1 VTCAR
6 LRSSLLS
13 PSSKSCRR
21 ASGPYCCYAMCSAGL
36 PLKRQ
41 HCLAA
46 RPHRST
52 APCSARARRLPNAIP
67 MAGRWQR
74 PCRTGRSKNCL
85 SVISRP
91 GNGDLDSFTSL
102 LKEDATYTM
111 PPLPQ
116 WYAGRKA
123 IRTFFGWAWKLYAGF
138 RLAPAGANRQPAFA
152 AYSRTVANAPWSAHS
167 IQVLSLE
174 EDRIATLTL
183 FAKPEGPRLFHQFG
197 LPLILP
203 DAAAAGSSKAT
214 SGS

>member
-1 VTCAR
+1 
-6 LRSSLLS
+6 
-13 PSSKSCRR
+13 
-21 ASGPYCCYAMCSAGL
+21 
-36 PLKRQ
+36 
-41 HCLAA
+41 
-46 RPHRST
+46 
-52 APCSARARRLPNAIP
+52 
-67 MAGRWQR
+67 
-74 PCRTGRSKNCL
+74 
-85 SVISRP
+85 
-91 GNGDLDSFTSL
+91 
-102 LKEDATYTM
+102 M

-138 RLAPAGANRQPAFA
+138 RLVPAGANRQPAFA

-183 FAKPEGPRLFHQFG
+183 FMKPEGPRLFHQFG